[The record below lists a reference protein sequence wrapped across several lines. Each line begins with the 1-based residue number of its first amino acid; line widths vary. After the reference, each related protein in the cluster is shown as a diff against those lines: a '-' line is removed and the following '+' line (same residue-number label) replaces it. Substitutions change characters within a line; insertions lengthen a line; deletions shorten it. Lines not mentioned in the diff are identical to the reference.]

1 MEQRQNAGY
10 VITDAIRSGRSEFV
24 IGEHPK
30 APSPFVTWE
39 CTSGSNYFWGHYF
52 SDRRSAEK
60 DLIQRAQQELE
71 ITEPKPEKPKK
82 AKSHER

>member
-1 MEQRQNAGY
+1 MQQRQNAGY
-10 VITDAIRSGRSEFV
+10 VITDALHIGGSEFV

-39 CTSGSNYFWGHYF
+39 CTGGSNYFWGHYF
-52 SDRRSAEK
+52 SDRRSAAK
-60 DLIQRAQQELE
+60 DLVLRAQQELE

-82 AKSHER
+82 ARAYER

>member
-10 VITDAIRSGRSEFV
+10 LITDAVRIGENEFV

-39 CTSGSNYFWGHYF
+39 CSGGNNYFWGHYF

>member
-10 VITDAIRSGRSEFV
+10 VITDAIRIGGSEFV
-24 IGEHPK
+24 FGEHPK

-39 CTSGSNYFWGHYF
+39 CADGSNYFWGHYF

-60 DLIQRAQQELE
+60 DLVLRAQQELE
-71 ITEPKPEKPKK
+71 ITEPKPEKSKK